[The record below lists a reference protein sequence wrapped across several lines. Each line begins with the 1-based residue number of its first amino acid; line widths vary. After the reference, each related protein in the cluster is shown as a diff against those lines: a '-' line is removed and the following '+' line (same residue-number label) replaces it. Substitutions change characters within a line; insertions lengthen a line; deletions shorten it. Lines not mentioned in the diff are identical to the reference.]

1 MSEILKYKGPLG
13 NYHIELELPLD
24 LVTIDEEHREL
35 VSTFVKRLA
44 QEITKA

>member
-1 MSEILKYKGPLG
+1 MSGILKYKGPLG
-13 NYHIELELPLD
+13 THRVELELPLD